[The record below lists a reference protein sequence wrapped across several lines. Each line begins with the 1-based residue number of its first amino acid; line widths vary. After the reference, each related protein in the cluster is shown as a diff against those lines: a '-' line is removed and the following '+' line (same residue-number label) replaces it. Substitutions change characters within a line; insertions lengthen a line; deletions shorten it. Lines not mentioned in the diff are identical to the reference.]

1 MRIRQMKTRLFAFV
15 ALTSLAVV
23 SVINAETYTV
33 QPGDTLSGIA
43 VKFATTVESLAA
55 TNGIQN
61 VDLIN
66 VDQILEIGA
75 SSLELKEKE
84 PETTTTTTE
93 ASSKETQANT
103 TTVTEPTTN
112 APVAPQANTAQ
123 APQAPTAQPKPQT
136 NQLSMSEA
144 QAKEEIAYCE
154 SRGSYTAQNGKYYG
168 RYQLTNTYLN
178 GDFSPE
184 SQERVADA
192 YVANRYGSWVAAL
205 AHHNAVGW
213 Y

>member
-1 MRIRQMKTRLFAFV
+1 MRIRQMKTKLFAFV
-15 ALTSLAVV
+15 ALASLAVV

-43 VKFATTVESLAA
+43 VKFATTVESLAV

-75 SSLELKEKE
+75 SSLELQEKE
-84 PETTTTTTE
+84 PETTTTVAGVNSENPT
-93 ASSKETQANT
+93 A
-103 TTVTEPTTN
+103 VTDPTTN
-112 APVAPQANTAQ
+112 APVAPQASAPQ
-123 APQAPTAQPKPQT
+123 APQAPQTQPTQPQT
-136 NQLSMSEA
+136 NQTGMTEA
-144 QAKEEIAYCE
+144 QAKEEIAYRE
-154 SRGSYTAQNGKYYG
+154 SRGSYTARNGQYYG
-168 RYQLTNTYLN
+168 RYQLTITYLN
-178 GDFSPE
+178 GDLSPE
-184 SQERVADA
+184 NQERVADA